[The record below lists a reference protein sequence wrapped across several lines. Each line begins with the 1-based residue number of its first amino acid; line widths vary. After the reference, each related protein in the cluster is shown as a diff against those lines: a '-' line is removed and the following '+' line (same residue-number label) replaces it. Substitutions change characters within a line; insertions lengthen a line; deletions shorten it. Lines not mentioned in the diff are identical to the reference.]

1 MEEEPPPSRRRELL
15 PLHILVEIV
24 RRSGDVATIVRCAAT
39 FKLLR
44 RAILNPRFYS
54 RLQVG
59 PDRAFLVGVSYSS
72 KEYCQGTEHL
82 DPSRRIRL
90 DPGLLSELPFQ
101 PVSSRDGLLVLRGLE
116 LESRRDLCIYN
127 TFTGRITALPHMDI
141 DGGKWNSDGDYSP
154 ALIDVGESGRSFEV
168 LAMDM
173 RLRTQIFSSVD
184 GKWGAIREAEA
195 PPCYETWARIKE
207 LVFHNSPAFIGR
219 TVHWIC
225 YGQRGPGYVMD
236 MFILA
241 VRADDATQVA
251 TPIEMPPCCPY
262 IDSTDMKT
270 CTVQIA
276 AIDGKLGVV
285 VAETDVISVS
295 TYSSP
300 EGWTRKAAICK
311 RWISDQV
318 CDEMVVRAV
327 RFEGFGERS
336 GTVLSGWTRSG

>member
-1 MEEEPPPSRRRELL
+1 MEEEPPPPSRSRELL

-24 RRSGDVATIVRCAAT
+24 RRSGDVATVVRCAAT

-54 RLQVG
+54 RLQVR

-72 KEYCQGTEHL
+72 KEYGQGIEHL

-90 DPGLLSELPFQ
+90 LDPVLLSELPFQ

-116 LESRRDLCIYN
+116 HESRRDLCIYN

-141 DGGKWNSDGDYSP
+141 DGGKWNTAGDYSP
-154 ALIDVGESGRSFEV
+154 ALLHVGRSGRSFE
-168 LAMDM
+168 
-173 RLRTQIFSSVD
+173 
-184 GKWGAIREAEA
+184 
-195 PPCYETWARIKE
+195 E
-207 LVFHNSPAFIGR
+207 LVLHNSPAIIGR

-225 YGQRGPGYVMD
+225 HVQRGPSYVMD

-251 TPIEMPPCCPY
+251 TPIGMPMCCPY

-300 EGWTRKAAICK
+300 EGRWTRKAAICK

-318 CDEMVVRAV
+318 CDRMVVRAV

-336 GTVLSGWTRSG
+336 GTVLFWMDTVGLVRLDLETEEADLVCESIQRR